1 MKIYFI
7 GIGGIGISAL
17 AKYCLKKGHKV
28 YGSDVFDSDIIK
40 VLQEEGAQI
49 NIGLQTKDNI
59 KDFDL
64 VIYSPAIK
72 ESNEEYVEAKK
83 RNTKLLSY
91 PEALSELASNMVTI
105 AISGSHGKSTTTTM
119 LALILIEAGLDPTVI
134 VGTKVKEFGNSN
146 LRVGN
151 SKYLII
157 EACEYEDSFLN
168 YNPDIGII
176 LNIEKDH
183 LDYFK
188 NIENIKRSF
197 NQFAKQSKKII
208 IEKEMEKIIDSNNK
222 IVFDR
227 KKTIKPILH
236 IPGKFNITNAM
247 HAIIA
252 ARELGVNDETSL
264 KALSKFRGT
273 WRRMDI
279 DNNSFP
285 FKIIND
291 YAHHP
296 TEIKATLK
304 AVREKYISQ
313 NIYCI
318 FQPHQYERTFNLFN
332 DFKQAFGEAL
342 DKNYL
347 NALVIY
353 PIYTVEGRESEEIK
367 KKVNSEKLV
376 LEINHQNCIFIK
388 DFEDAKTFIQNNLR
402 KNDVLIIMGAGD
414 IYNLYKYL
422 LNEKSEHG
430 K

>member
-157 EACEYEDSFLN
+157 E
-168 YNPDIGII
+168 
-176 LNIEKDH
+176 
-183 LDYFK
+183 
-188 NIENIKRSF
+188 
-197 NQFAKQSKKII
+197 
-208 IEKEMEKIIDSNNK
+208 
-222 IVFDR
+222 
-227 KKTIKPILH
+227 
-236 IPGKFNITNAM
+236 
-247 HAIIA
+247 
-252 ARELGVNDETSL
+252 
-264 KALSKFRGT
+264 
-273 WRRMDI
+273 
-279 DNNSFP
+279 
-285 FKIIND
+285 
-291 YAHHP
+291 
-296 TEIKATLK
+296 
-304 AVREKYISQ
+304 
-313 NIYCI
+313 
-318 FQPHQYERTFNLFN
+318 
-332 DFKQAFGEAL
+332 
-342 DKNYL
+342 
-347 NALVIY
+347 
-353 PIYTVEGRESEEIK
+353 
-367 KKVNSEKLV
+367 
-376 LEINHQNCIFIK
+376 
-388 DFEDAKTFIQNNLR
+388 
-402 KNDVLIIMGAGD
+402 
-414 IYNLYKYL
+414 
-422 LNEKSEHG
+422 
-430 K
+430 